1 MASRSHVDVNERRLR
16 PIYDC
21 LDNGNNK
28 KAIQEA
34 DKVLKKQK
42 DLSCAKV
49 LKALALLRMG
59 RMSEGN
65 SLLAEVHK
73 SEPMEEQTLN
83 AMSICYKETHQY
95 SRIASLYEAA
105 ARQQPANED
114 ILSCLFM
121 AHVRLGNYRDQQRTA
136 MALHKCRPNKN
147 PYYFWAVMSIVM
159 QAHSDE
165 KLGRVMYLPLAEKM
179 TNKYIQEEKIEAE
192 AEILLYLIIL
202 ELQEKWEECLTVLD
216 GPLGAQLGNELNL
229 RETKLAHVCIK
240 LGKWDRVNSIYK
252 QLLNHTPDDWA
263 FWLAYLDS
271 GFHMVD
277 EGFVCNGEEEA
288 EANKSAKDAD
298 SSAELMWAYI
308 CEKISAME
316 NGVQMRGPYL
326 ARIEFLR
333 RLLAR
338 KFELAETVGSALQH
352 LQGYFDLFGHKSCC
366 HGDMTLFIDM
376 LSESQKDE
384 FLNHM
389 KEGVDLDN
397 TSGVLQYPKDVN
409 QLTRHLVC
417 LQMARTMGKHRL
429 FALEETLTLSQD
441 LLLLYREGLTF
452 GKELLPTDLQYSD
465 NYLLLATHLLLDAW
479 EKTGDDIHLW
489 QAIVYLE
496 LGIRES
502 TSNFQFKLLLIRLYC
517 FKGVFGPCPA
527 LYDGMEIKHIMNDTL
542 GYIASNHVIRLGHF
556 MEAGTMYATMV
567 RFFVVNQKEASEHL
581 MSSYKFG
588 SFGRIQEFVKFQD
601 RLDNSIQYHSAAT
614 EKMLLDLIMQT
625 DRHDSAEAALD
636 FMNVHPLTDQP
647 FDVSKI
653 CDNRDLTIALC
664 WDPPNILNPEET
676 RQQSREE
683 EVAFDVFKICDNRDL
698 TIALCW
704 DPPNILNPEE
714 TRQQSR
720 EEEEAW
726 LLLRWRQLHILLLA
740 LMVGRDMGAGTTD
753 NNLLNGEGETSKE
766 VEKPVDVLRRR
777 VDELRE
783 HASQCA
789 ETFLEPRKCHVVQG
803 PFRTRISGVLSG
815 PHLGL
820 LASMVDCVYYVHD
833 LHSAGLGK
841 VDESKEKLWKTM
853 KESAGELRMD
863 GVQGLLRDINGKRQL
878 DSSTLENL
886 VASVETISYLT
897 ILAGVCNRGLKSLK
911 EKWQKKN
918 KKNKGP
924 SISQHPAF
932 EGFNQLVTE
941 LSSITKELHQA
952 AAGLDPVFSSI
963 DIASLRL
970 ADIPEEEELQREAE
984 RLVWSKVERSVQQSS
999 REVCEVLHHK
1009 QFYLNT
1015 LLL

>member
-59 RMSEGN
+59 RMPEGN

-95 SRIASLYEAA
+95 SCIASLYEAA

-159 QAHSDE
+159 QAHADE
-165 KLGRVMYLPLAEKM
+165 KLGRTMYLPLAERM
-179 TNKYIQEEKIEAE
+179 TKKYIQEEKIEAE

-202 ELQEKWEECLTVLD
+202 ELQEKWDECLTVLD

-229 RETKLAHVCIK
+229 RETKLANVCTK
-240 LGKWDRVNSIYK
+240 LGKWDRVNIIHK

-263 FWLAYLDS
+263 FWLTYLDS

-277 EGFVCNGEEEA
+277 EDFVCNGGADGDDGEK
-288 EANKSAKDAD
+288 KSATDAD
-298 SSAELMWAYI
+298 YSTQLMWTYI
-308 CEKISAME
+308 SEKISCME
-316 NGVQMRGPYL
+316 NSVQLRGPYL
-326 ARIEFLR
+326 ARLEFLR
-333 RLLAR
+333 RLLVR
-338 KFELAETVGSALQH
+338 KLDLAKTVGSALQH

-366 HGDMTLFIDM
+366 HGDMTLFFDM
-376 LSESQKDE
+376 LSESEQDK
-384 FLNHM
+384 LINHM
-389 KEGVDLDN
+389 REVVDLDS
-397 TSGVLQYPKDVN
+397 TTGVLQYPKDVN

-417 LQMARTMGKHRL
+417 MQSARTMGKHRL
-429 FALEETLTLSQD
+429 FTLEETLALSHD
-441 LLLLYREGLTF
+441 LLLLYREGLNL
-452 GKELLPTDLQYSD
+452 GKELLSTDLQYSD

-502 TSNFQFKLLLIRLYC
+502 TSNFQFKLLLVRLYC

-588 SFGRIQEFVKFQD
+588 SFGRIQEFVKFQE
-601 RLDNSIQYHSAAT
+601 RLDNSLQYHSAAT

-625 DRHDSAEAALD
+625 DRHYSAEIALD

-647 FDVSKI
+647 IDVSKI

-664 WDPPNILNPEET
+664 WDPLHILNKEEIK
-676 RQQSREE
+676 QDSR
-683 EVAFDVFKICDNRDL
+683 K
-698 TIALCW
+698 
-704 DPPNILNPEE
+704 
-714 TRQQSR
+714 
-720 EEEEAW
+720 EEEAW

-740 LMVGRDMGAGTTD
+740 LMVGREMGGGTHD
-753 NNLLNGEGETSKE
+753 NQVNGEGEEKKKK
-766 VEKPVDVLRRR
+766 EKPVEMLARR
-777 VDELRE
+777 VSELRE
-783 HASQCA
+783 HVSQCS

-815 PHLGL
+815 PHLCL
-820 LASMVDCVYYVHD
+820 LASMVERVQYVHD
-833 LHSAGLGK
+833 LHVAGLGK
-841 VDESKEKLWKTM
+841 EDESKEKLWKSI
-853 KESAGELRMD
+853 KDSAGELRME

-878 DSSTLENL
+878 DSSTLEDL

-897 ILAGVCNRGLKSLK
+897 ILAGVCNRGLKALK
-911 EKWQKKN
+911 DSWAKKN
-918 KKNKGP
+918 KKNKGNAP
-924 SISQHPAF
+924 SQHPVF
-932 EGFNQLVTE
+932 ESFNQLVTE
-941 LSSITKELHQA
+941 LSAITKELHQV
-952 AAGLDPVFSSI
+952 AAGLDPVFSSL

>member
-42 DLSCAKV
+42 DLACAKV

-59 RMSEGN
+59 RLPEGN
-65 SLLAEVHK
+65 AILAEVHK

-95 SRIASLYEAA
+95 TSIASLYEAA

-159 QAHSDE
+159 QAHADE
-165 KLGRVMYLPLAEKM
+165 KLGRTMYLPLAERM
-179 TNKYIQEEKIEAE
+179 TKKYIQEEKIEAE

-229 RETKLAHVCIK
+229 RETKLAIVCTK
-240 LGKWDRVNSIYK
+240 LEKWDRVNIIYK

-263 FWLAYLDS
+263 FWLTYLDS

-277 EGFVCNGEEEA
+277 GGFVCNGA
-288 EANKSAKDAD
+288 EGDDGEKKSASEAD
-298 SSAELMWAYI
+298 HSTELMWAYI
-308 CEKISAME
+308 SEKISAME
-316 NGVQMRGPYL
+316 NSAQLRGPYL
-326 ARIEFLR
+326 ARLEFLR
-333 RLLAR
+333 RLLDR
-338 KFELAETVGSALQH
+338 KLDLANTVGSALQH

-366 HGDMTLFIDM
+366 HGDMTLFFDM
-376 LSESQKDE
+376 LSEREQDE
-384 FLNHM
+384 LISHM
-389 KEGVDLDN
+389 REVVDLD
-397 TSGVLQYPKDVN
+397 SAAGVLQYPKDVN

-417 LQMARTMGKHRL
+417 LQAARTMGKHRL
-429 FALEETLTLSQD
+429 FTLEETLALSQD
-441 LLLLYREGLTF
+441 LLLLYRDGLNF
-452 GKELLPTDLQYSD
+452 GKELLSTDLQYSD

-479 EKTGDDIHLW
+479 QKTGNDIHLW

-556 MEAGTMYATMV
+556 MEAGTMYSTI
-567 RFFVVNQKEASEHL
+567 ASEHL

-588 SFGRIQEFVKFQD
+588 SFGRIQEFVKFQE
-601 RLDNSIQYHSAAT
+601 RLDNSLQYQSAAT

-625 DRHDSAEAALD
+625 DRHYSAEIAID
-636 FMNVHPLTDQP
+636 YMNVHPLTDQP
-647 FDVSKI
+647 IDVSKI
-653 CDNRDLTIALC
+653 CDNRDITIALC
-664 WDPPNILNPEET
+664 WDPPHILNIEET
-676 RQQSREE
+676 IKASREE
-683 EVAFDVFKICDNRDL
+683 EVSN
-698 TIALCW
+698 
-704 DPPNILNPEE
+704 
-714 TRQQSR
+714 
-720 EEEEAW
+720 
-726 LLLRWRQLHILLLA
+726 
-740 LMVGRDMGAGTTD
+740 
-753 NNLLNGEGETSKE
+753 
-766 VEKPVDVLRRR
+766 
-777 VDELRE
+777 
-783 HASQCA
+783 
-789 ETFLEPRKCHVVQG
+789 
-803 PFRTRISGVLSG
+803 
-815 PHLGL
+815 
-820 LASMVDCVYYVHD
+820 
-833 LHSAGLGK
+833 
-841 VDESKEKLWKTM
+841 VDESKEKLWSTVKD
-853 KESAGELRMD
+853 SAGELRMD
-863 GVQGLLRDINGKRQL
+863 SGQGLLRDVNGKRQL
-878 DSSTLENL
+878 DSSTLESL

-911 EKWQKKN
+911 DRCAKKN

-924 SISQHPAF
+924 STSQHPVF
-932 EGFNQLVTE
+932 DNFNQLVTE
-941 LSSITKELHQA
+941 LSAITKELHQV

-970 ADIPEEEELQREAE
+970 ADIPEQEVLQREAE